1 MDIYKCSSLGTGEV
15 IFSVMA
21 FAEGKYKRLYIC
33 IRETMF
39 RNKFFKFKLNKKL
52 FFKNQLQK

>member
-21 FAEGKYKRLYIC
+21 FAEGKYKRLFNKTFVYEKPC
-33 IRETMF
+33 LETSF
-39 RNKFFKFKLNKKL
+39 LN
-52 FFKNQLQK
+52 